1 MESMKETIT
10 NWLKYFQDYIN
21 SFSFVENE
29 KNIFYFSKFSLD
41 ISEFYLIHEFVKTLK
56 ENIFKENIEQFK
68 YCVKN
73 IIFFSDEPNKDN
85 SKNSQKKL
93 TDKERIIILFSACL
107 FIYYKKFRFNTNC
120 SFENYFDE
128 EFINIAKTTF
138 KFEIKNA
145 EIFKIFAF
153 YYFSIMQKKILELD
167 YSKIK
172 SIKKYYNYQKA
183 QNNSEEDTE
192 IEINNGSNQ
201 KVNEGFQEQVLT
213 FLISAK
219 EKMIDLVFETSN
231 KNQSQNIN
239 QNMENLFPGE
249 INDMNHR
256 FQKLNNN
263 LNYYINLENGDK
275 NDYNNNN
282 KKISDKNL
290 NQINNDTIS
299 ENKSSDN
306 RSEMNIDDCS
316 PQKPKTFNVNNNS
329 INCMNN
335 NSQMS
340 NIRNDSHS
348 NFISFM
354 LTDFSNNNNFNTIN
368 NNSFNT
374 NSNNNTINNSN
385 YNTIN
390 TFNTINTNNISN
402 SNISNGN
409 NSINFNYT
417 NHNINKNFV
426 LNHSNSL
433 PLFNNFESLF
443 NFSNNSK
450 KSINSNNNNIYSKRI
465 ISELI
470 RSEFD
475 NKTMEIIE
483 EVSKIIDD
491 KYLDNCLNTISKN
504 VNMIQYFCC
513 YMVEFTPDM
522 LIDIAPQYKDVLK
535 NFGIKFIVLAKELYN
550 TTMEIFST
558 IYDLSYINFDAFID
572 LSKDCGIQ
580 LEHAQGLY
588 KIFRDFSIILLNE
601 KKKKGGNNNIMS
613 VLRKLFD
620 QENQNWTTI
629 IKQKSNEFTNFFK
642 V

>member
-1 MESMKETIT
+1 
-10 NWLKYFQDYIN
+10 
-21 SFSFVENE
+21 
-29 KNIFYFSKFSLD
+29 
-41 ISEFYLIHEFVKTLK
+41 
-56 ENIFKENIEQFK
+56 
-68 YCVKN
+68 
-73 IIFFSDEPNKDN
+73 
-85 SKNSQKKL
+85 
-93 TDKERIIILFSACL
+93 
-107 FIYYKKFRFNTNC
+107 
-120 SFENYFDE
+120 
-128 EFINIAKTTF
+128 
-138 KFEIKNA
+138 
-145 EIFKIFAF
+145 
-153 YYFSIMQKKILELD
+153 
-167 YSKIK
+167 
-172 SIKKYYNYQKA
+172 
-183 QNNSEEDTE
+183 
-192 IEINNGSNQ
+192 
-201 KVNEGFQEQVLT
+201 
-213 FLISAK
+213 
-219 EKMIDLVFETSN
+219 
-231 KNQSQNIN
+231 
-239 QNMENLFPGE
+239 
-249 INDMNHR
+249 
-256 FQKLNNN
+256 
-263 LNYYINLENGDK
+263 
-275 NDYNNNN
+275 
-282 KKISDKNL
+282 
-290 NQINNDTIS
+290 
-299 ENKSSDN
+299 
-306 RSEMNIDDCS
+306 MNIDDCS

-335 NSQMS
+335 NSQLN
-340 NIRNDSHS
+340 NIRNDYHS
-348 NFISFM
+348 NFLSFM
-354 LTDFSNNNNFNTIN
+354 RTDFSNNNINTIN
-368 NNSFNT
+368 DNSFNT

-402 SNISNGN
+402 SNTTNGN

-417 NHNINKNFV
+417 NHNFNKNFV

-433 PLFNNFESLF
+433 PLFNSFESLF
-443 NFSNNSK
+443 NFSNNSN
-450 KSINSNNNNIYSKRI
+450 KSINSNKSNIYSKRI

-491 KYLDNCLNTISKN
+491 KYLDNFLNTISKN

-601 KKKKGGNNNIMS
+601 KKKKGGNINIMS